1 MEKEKACGCI
11 IIENNKVLLI
21 KQITEIWGFPKGH
34 VEKNETEEE
43 TAIREVKEETNID
56 VEIQKDKRYTM
67 NYITDK
73 GVDKEVVLFLAK
85 KVGGEIKP
93 QESEISVVEWLNFDE
108 AIEKITYQNT
118 KDLLIKVLTENNL
131 K

>member
-118 KDLLIKVLTENNL
+118 KDLLKKVLVENNL
-131 K
+131 Y